1 MGCAVLRTAK
11 GANERRG
18 HQARD
23 SAQPSPG
30 GRTDCPDY
38 ARRRERRP
46 PLIPS
51 RINLPASLGKEVP
64 MQQARPHRHGGKAR
78 SGRPFIRR
86 RGPSRADR
94 RSYPRASISLP
105 AWAKKCRCS
114 KRALI
119 DTVAKLV
126 QDGHLFI
133 VEDHR
138 AQTATLYEIPV
149 RGVKIS
155 KPLEV
160 KVSAPLYREE
170 PLERTSRADLQC
182 TAHSAPTGLQATNVI
197 PIRLL
202 KRREA

>member
-1 MGCAVLRTAK
+1 MSAEAIKLVIQ
-11 GANERRG
+11 
-18 HQARD
+18 HSQARG
-23 SAQPSPG
+23 AG
-30 GRTDCPDY
+30 
-38 ARRRERRP
+38 
-46 PLIPS
+46 LIALIMLADES
-51 RINLPASLGKEVP
+51 
-64 MQQARPHRHGGKAR
+64 
-78 SGRPFIRR
+78 
-86 RGPSRADR
+86 ADR

-126 QDGHLFI
+126 QDGHLFV

-182 TAHSAPTGLQATNVI
+182 TEHSAPTGLQATNVI